1 MGAEAP
7 EEAPLKR
14 KPGRPKGSYGRTK
27 RAMKAN
33 IRARGGNAATMAI
46 KYRPKPKQKLFGD
59 MLASGK
65 RVVLFLGGIRS
76 GKTYAGAYEA
86 LKQIYLYCKKPSLG
100 WIVSPTYPM
109 SEVTAR
115 MFEEAAGGLIVKK
128 YRAQRA
134 YLMHP
139 NKASDE
145 PFRVELKTAEN
156 PDYLRGVG
164 LSFIWIDE
172 AAMIS
177 QEAWK
182 ILLGRVLDTKGVI
195 FLTTTPAGMNWLHKE
210 VYEESL
216 TNPLYGVVKASTLEN
231 TSLDP
236 ADIASLRTKYSKD
249 FARQELDAEFVNF
262 EGLVYKGFDS
272 RFHITKTFMDLPS
285 GGELIGGIDEG
296 YRDPFVHLWVLK
308 QGGKFY
314 VVDEYYEPMRT
325 IQSHATSIR
334 AARFDQSVIR
344 RWADPS
350 GAQERSDLSLL
361 GVDSYPARNDIKAGI
376 NAVENLL
383 ETGRL
388 FIAQNCLNTLK
399 EIGEYHYPTKN
410 GRNSGEDPVDCS
422 NHCMDALRYV
432 IYSEINHAQA
442 HPMVVVEDNGEMK
455 VFGGSG
461 DPFSN
466 RLEDWIKLKPAVG
479 VGHITE
485 DELLEGARGVGIEE
499 DW

>member
-1 MGAEAP
+1 MDTEAP
-7 EEAPLKR
+7 KPRRDKAEKKRNYRLKHQTG
-14 KPGRPKGSYGRTK
+14 P
-27 RAMKAN
+27 
-33 IRARGGNAATMAI
+33 TMAI
-46 KYRPKPKQKLFGD
+46 RYRPKPKQKLFGD

-86 LKQIYLYCKKPSLG
+86 LKQIYLYCKEPSLG

-115 MFEEAAGGLIVKK
+115 MFEEAAGDLIIKK
-128 YRAQRA
+128 YRAERA
-134 YLMHP
+134 YLLHP
-139 NKASDE
+139 HKNSDK
-145 PFRVELKTAEN
+145 PFRVELKTAEY
-156 PDYLRGVG
+156 PDRLRGVG
-164 LSFIWIDE
+164 LSFVWIDE

-182 ILLGRVLDTKGVI
+182 ILLGRVLDTKGTI
-195 FLTTTPAGMNWLHKE
+195 FLTTTPAGMNWLYKE
-210 VYEESL
+210 VYEESQR
-216 TNPLYGVVKASTLEN
+216 NPLYGVVKASTLEN

-236 ADIASLRTKYSKD
+236 VDIAALRTKYSKD
-249 FARQELDAEFVNF
+249 FAKQELDAEFVNF
-262 EGLVYKGFDS
+262 EGLVYKGFDT
-272 RFHITKTFMDLPS
+272 RFHITNPWDALPS
-285 GGELIGGIDEG
+285 GCEVIGGIDEG
-296 YRDPFVHLWVLK
+296 YSDPFVHLWVVK
-308 QGGKFY
+308 NGGKYY

-334 AARFDQSVIR
+334 AGRFDRSVIR

-361 GVDSYPARNDIKAGI
+361 GIETYPARNDIKAGI

-388 FIAQNCLNTLK
+388 FIAKNCLNTLR
-399 EIGEYHYPTKN
+399 EIGEYHYPSRE
-410 GRNSGEDPVDCS
+410 GRNKGEDPVDCS

-442 HPMVVVEDNGEMK
+442 HPMVVVEDDGNMK
-455 VFGGSG
+455 VYGGHG

-466 RLEDWIKLKPAVG
+466 RLEDWIRLKPASG
-479 VGHITE
+479 TGHITE
-485 DELLEGARGVGIEE
+485 EELMEGVMGVADEESF
-499 DW
+499 